1 MPNLNKIEYSKGYK
15 PMQKKQHKVQ
25 TLLDAI
31 PHIKKF
37 YGKTIVIKYGGS
49 AQTSPE
55 LKDKFAEDIVLLSLV
70 GIKPIIVHGG
80 GARISEL
87 LEKLEIK
94 SEFIDGH
101 RVTSEDTMRV
111 VEMVLSGEINK
122 NITSLLNHHGAKAIG
137 ISGKDSAIIK
147 ATPKENG
154 KFGYTGV
161 ITEINGTMINKLVE
175 EGFIPVI
182 APIGDSA
189 QPNHPGFN
197 INADVA
203 ASKVAQ
209 AVKAQ
214 KVLFLTDTVG
224 VLDKEGKLLNSLDK
238 EDIENYKKDGTIA
251 GGMIPKVDSCIDA
264 IYNGVNKAHIIDGRV
279 EHSILLELFTSDGVG
294 TQFLRKDNP
303 NNGIDLEKLLS
314 EEN

>member
-1 MPNLNKIEYSKGYK
+1 
-15 PMQKKQHKVQ
+15 MQKKHQKVQ
-25 TLLDAI
+25 ILLDAI

-55 LKDKFAEDIVLLSLV
+55 LKEKFAEDIVLLSLV
-70 GIKPIIVHGG
+70 GIKPVIVHGG

-94 SEFIDGH
+94 SEFVDGH
-101 RVTSEDTMRV
+101 RVTSEETMRV

-137 ISGKDSAIIK
+137 ISGKDSSIINAKPK
-147 ATPKENG
+147 ADG

-161 ITEINGTMINKLVE
+161 VTKVNGEMINNLIK

-182 APIGDSA
+182 APIADSA
-189 QPNHPGFN
+189 KPNHPGFN

-203 ASKVAQ
+203 ASQVA
-209 AVKAQ
+209 AAIGAQ

-224 VLDKEGKLLNSLDK
+224 VLDKEGTLLTSLDK
-238 EDIENYKKDGTIA
+238 EDVEAYKEDGTIG

-279 EHSILLELFTSDGVG
+279 EHSILLELFTSDGIG

-303 NNGIDLEKLLS
+303 NNGIDLEKLIND
-314 EEN
+314 EV

>member
-1 MPNLNKIEYSKGYK
+1 
-15 PMQKKQHKVQ
+15 MQKKHQKVQ

-55 LKDKFAEDIVLLSLV
+55 LKEKFAEDIVLLSLV
-70 GIKPIIVHGG
+70 GIKPVIVHGG

-87 LEKLEIK
+87 LEKLEIH
-94 SEFIDGH
+94 SEFVDGH
-101 RVTSEDTMRV
+101 RVTSEETMRV

-137 ISGKDSAIIK
+137 ISGKDSSIINAKPK
-147 ATPKENG
+147 ADG

-161 ITEINGTMINKLVE
+161 VTDINGTMINKLIE

-182 APIGDSA
+182 APIADSA
-189 QPNHPGFN
+189 KPNHPGFN

-203 ASKVAQ
+203 ASKVA
-209 AVKAQ
+209 AAIGAQ

-224 VLDKEGKLLNSLDK
+224 VLDKEGELLTSLDK
-238 EDIENYKKDGTIA
+238 SDVEAYKEDGTIG

-279 EHSILLELFTSDGVG
+279 EHSILLELFTSDGIG

-303 NNGIDLEKLLS
+303 NNGIDLEKLIN

>member
-1 MPNLNKIEYSKGYK
+1 
-15 PMQKKQHKVQ
+15 MQKKQHKVQ

-70 GIKPIIVHGG
+70 GIKPVIVHGG

-87 LEKLEIK
+87 LEKLQIH

-101 RVTSEDTMRV
+101 RVTSEETMRV

-147 ATPKENG
+147 AKPKDDG

-161 ITEINGTMINKLVE
+161 ITEVNGSMINNLIK

-182 APIGDSA
+182 APIADSA
-189 QPNHPGFN
+189 KPNHPGFN

-203 ASKVAQ
+203 ASKIAQ
-209 AVKAQ
+209 AIGAQ
-214 KVLFLTDTVG
+214 KVLFLTDTIG
-224 VLDKEGKLLNSLDK
+224 VLDKEKNLLNSLDK
-238 EDIENYKKDGTIA
+238 EDVEKYKENETIA

-279 EHSILLELFTSDGVG
+279 EHSILLELFTSDGIG

-303 NNGIDLEKLLS
+303 NNGIDMEKLLN
-314 EEN
+314 EK

>member
-1 MPNLNKIEYSKGYK
+1 
-15 PMQKKQHKVQ
+15 MQKKAHKVQ

-31 PHIKKF
+31 PYIKKF

-55 LKDKFAEDIVLLSLV
+55 LKEKFAQDIVLLSLI
-70 GIKPIIVHGG
+70 GIKPVIVHGG
-80 GARISEL
+80 GSRITEL
-87 LEKLEIK
+87 LNKLEIH

-101 RVTSEDTMRV
+101 RVTCEDSMRV

-147 ATPKENG
+147 AVPKDNG

-161 ITEINGTMINKLVE
+161 ITEVNGPMIHNLIK

-182 APIGDSA
+182 APIADSA
-189 QPNHPGFN
+189 EPNHPGFN

-203 ASKVAQ
+203 ASKIAQ
-209 AVKAQ
+209 AVGAQ

-224 VLDKEGKLLNSLDK
+224 VLDKEGNLLNSLDK
-238 EDIENYKKDGTIA
+238 TDVENYKKDGTIA

-303 NNGIDLEKLLS
+303 NNGIDLEKLLKD
-314 EEN
+314 

>member
-1 MPNLNKIEYSKGYK
+1 
-15 PMQKKQHKVQ
+15 MQKKHHKVQ

-31 PHIKKF
+31 PYIKKF

-55 LKDKFAEDIVLLSLV
+55 LQEKFAEDIVLLSLV

-80 GARISEL
+80 GSRITEL
-87 LEKLEIK
+87 LTKLEIK
-94 SEFIDGH
+94 SEFVDGH
-101 RVTSEDTMRV
+101 RVTCKESMRV

-122 NITSLLNHHGAKAIG
+122 NIASLLNHHGAKAIG
-137 ISGKDSAIIK
+137 ISGKDSSIIN
-147 ATPKENG
+147 AVPKDGG

-161 ITEINGTMINKLVE
+161 ITKVNGDMILNLLK

-189 QPNHPGFN
+189 EPNHPGFN

-209 AVKAQ
+209 AVGAQ

-224 VLDKEGKLLNSLDK
+224 VLSKEGELLNSLDK
-238 EDIENYKKDGTIA
+238 TDVENYKKDGTIA

-279 EHSILLELFTSDGVG
+279 EHSILLELFTSDGIG
-294 TQFLRKDNP
+294 TQFVRKDNP
-303 NNGIDLEKLLS
+303 NNGIDLEKLIN
-314 EEN
+314 E

>member
-1 MPNLNKIEYSKGYK
+1 
-15 PMQKKQHKVQ
+15 MQKKHQTVQ

-31 PHIKKF
+31 PYIKKF
-37 YGKTIVIKYGGS
+37 FGKTIVIKYGGS

-55 LKDKFAEDIVLLSLV
+55 LKEKFAEDIVLLSLL
-70 GIKPIIVHGG
+70 GIKPVIVHGG
-80 GARISEL
+80 GARITEL
-87 LEKLEIK
+87 LTKLDIP
-94 SEFIDGH
+94 SHFVDGH
-101 RVTSEDTMRV
+101 RVTCEESMRV

-122 NITSLLNHHGAKAIG
+122 NITSLLTHHGAKAIG
-137 ISGKDSAIIK
+137 ISGKDSSMINAV
-147 ATPKENG
+147 PKDGG
-154 KFGYTGV
+154 KFGYTGE
-161 ITEINGTMINKLVE
+161 ITKVNGEMINNLIK

-189 QPNHPGFN
+189 EPNHPGFN

-203 ASKVAQ
+203 ACEIAV

-224 VLDKEGKLLNSLDK
+224 VLDKEKNLIASLDK
-238 EDIENYKKDGTIA
+238 DKVEAYKKDGTIA

-264 IYNGVNKAHIIDGRV
+264 VHNGVNKAHIIDGRV

-294 TQFLRKDNP
+294 TQFARKDNP
-303 NNGIDLEKLLS
+303 NNGIDMEKLL
-314 EEN
+314 ND

>member
-1 MPNLNKIEYSKGYK
+1 
-15 PMQKKQHKVQ
+15 MQKKHQKVQ

-55 LKDKFAEDIVLLSLV
+55 LKEKFAEDIVLLSLV
-70 GIKPIIVHGG
+70 GIKPVIVHGG

-87 LEKLEIK
+87 LDKLEIH
-94 SEFIDGH
+94 SEFVDGH
-101 RVTSEDTMRV
+101 RVTSEETMRV

-137 ISGKDSAIIK
+137 ISGKDSSIINAI
-147 ATPKENG
+147 PKEDG

-161 ITEINGTMINKLVE
+161 VTDVNGTMINKLIE

-182 APIGDSA
+182 APIADSA
-189 QPNHPGFN
+189 KPNHPGFN

-209 AVKAQ
+209 AIGAQ

-224 VLDKEGKLLNSLDK
+224 VLDKDKNLLTSLDK
-238 EDIENYKKDGTIA
+238 SDVDGYKEDGTIA

-279 EHSILLELFTSDGVG
+279 EHSILLELFTSDGIG

-303 NNGIDLEKLLS
+303 NNGIDMEQLLN
-314 EEN
+314 ENE